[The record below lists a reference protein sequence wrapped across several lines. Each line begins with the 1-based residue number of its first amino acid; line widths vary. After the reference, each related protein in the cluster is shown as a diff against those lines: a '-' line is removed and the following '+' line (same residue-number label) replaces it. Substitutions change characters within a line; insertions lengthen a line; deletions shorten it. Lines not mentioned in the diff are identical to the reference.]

1 MVRRR
6 CFRNGRVKKCLTA
19 FDRADAKARFELF
32 DHGNGLYSFEETQE
46 FLDDVPE
53 IGPDTYW
60 GTTYASGL
68 YNNPSEAMRE
78 AEKLISW
85 ISAHL

>member
-1 MVRRR
+1 M
-6 CFRNGRVKKCLTA
+6 KKCLQA
-19 FDRADAKARFELF
+19 MDRADAKARFELF

-53 IGPDTYW
+53 LGPYTYW

-68 YNNPSEAMRE
+68 YNDPSEAMRE
-78 AEKLISW
+78 AKALIPWLSE
-85 ISAHL
+85 IS